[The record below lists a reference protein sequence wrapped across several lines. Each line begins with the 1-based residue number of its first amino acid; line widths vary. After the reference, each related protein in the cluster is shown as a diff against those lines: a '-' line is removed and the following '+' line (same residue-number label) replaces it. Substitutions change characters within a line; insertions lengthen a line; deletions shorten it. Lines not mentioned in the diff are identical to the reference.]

1 MGCRGPRPCNPYPFE
16 TMTRLILASQS
27 AARSQLLSQTGLT
40 FDKIPAH
47 LDEDGIKDDC
57 LARGHSPKS
66 VALRLAEAK
75 AMHVATRHHGLV
87 IGADQV
93 LQLEKDLISKSRDL
107 KEARA
112 LLKRMSGKTH
122 YLHSAMALAENG
134 YLVWSHVET
143 AEMSVRP
150 LSDHFIDTYLE
161 QTGETILS
169 SVGCY
174 QLEGAGIHLFDAIRG
189 DYFTVLG
196 LPLLPLLAKFRQLD
210 VVTA

>member
-1 MGCRGPRPCNPYPFE
+1 
-16 TMTRLILASQS
+16 MTHLILASQS
-27 AARSQLLSQTGLT
+27 QARSALLSQTGLT

-47 LDEDGIKDDC
+47 LDEEGIKDDC

-75 AMHVATRHHGLV
+75 AMHVSTRHAGLV
-87 IGADQV
+87 LGADQV
-93 LQLEKDLISKSRDL
+93 LQLDKDLISKSADL
-107 KEARA
+107 AAARA
-112 LLKRMSGKTH
+112 LLKRMSGKIH
-122 YLHSAMALAENG
+122 YLHSAMALAEHG
-134 YLVWSHVET
+134 HLIWSHVET

-150 LSDHFIDTYLE
+150 LSDSFIATYLE
-161 QTGETILS
+161 QTGDTILG

-174 QLEGAGIHLFDAIRG
+174 HLEGAGIHLFDAIRG

-196 LPLLPLLAKFRQLD
+196 LPLLPLLAKLRQLD